1 LQTEGGGS
9 KGGVMMA
16 GPVLAVLLV
25 GGLVMFGWTQR
36 RAASGDPIRLPTLPA
51 LDLPLPLRGA
61 KVLVG
66 EALIIAVSILIIAL
80 DLVLIGL
87 LR

>member
-1 LQTEGGGS
+1 
-9 KGGVMMA
+9 MA

-25 GGLVMFGWTQR
+25 GSLVMFGWVER
-36 RAASGDPIRLPTLPA
+36 RAASGHPIRLPTLPQ
-51 LDLPLPLRGA
+51 LDLPLPLRGP

-66 EALIIAVSILIIAL
+66 HALVVAVSVIIITL
-80 DLVLIGL
+80 DLVFIAL

>member
-1 LQTEGGGS
+1 
-9 KGGVMMA
+9 
-16 GPVLAVLLV
+16 
-25 GGLVMFGWTQR
+25 
-36 RAASGDPIRLPTLPA
+36 LPA